1 MYLRLAGAAAIAAA
15 LAACAGPVP
24 TASPAAHRAAAGRP
38 VDAAARSIAPIDPT
52 RNADCVHS
60 TATGSPTT
68 VAVAMPGT
76 DGYTAAGTAQWRVS
90 TFGTCAGYAWVE
102 LRLDVAKVRASDVC
116 KQYGCALTIGLSVPG
131 VSVGVVGYRARVAA
145 DTGVLRTTA
154 VQTYGGPA
162 WATGETYAQAFTP
175 DRIWFSN

>member
-1 MYLRLAGAAAIAAA
+1 MYLRLAGAAAVVAA
-15 LAACAGPVP
+15 LAACAGPATV
-24 TASPAAHRAAAGRP
+24 ASPAAHQQAVGRP
-38 VDAAARSIAPIDPT
+38 VAAARSIAPIDPT
-52 RNADCVHS
+52 RNADCTHS
-60 TATGSPTT
+60 AATGSPAT

-76 DGYTAAGTAQWRVS
+76 DGYTAAGTARWHTS
-90 TFGTCAGYAWVE
+90 TFGSCAGYAWVE

-116 KQYGCALTIGLSVPG
+116 KQYDCALTIGLSVPG
-131 VSVGVVGYRARVAA
+131 VSVGVVGFRARVGASS
-145 DTGVLRTTA
+145 GVLTTTA